1 MKRKMLV
8 VMLLVLVSVSVV
20 IYAENSAITYTAYE
34 DLTQIY
40 LKGRQVAFET
50 PIVNLNDRIY
60 VSLREFSEFLG
71 MDVKWI
77 PEGKVFVDDE
87 SSEELL
93 RFSVFPSSTSDETY
107 LVNLYENGTLQVCFG
122 DRTCDDITSE
132 SYMSDN
138 ILKSRT
144 IVLDEKIMNDIYEQ
158 IKKIPESNTPMEPIQ
173 HEDGWNITIVADM
186 NIYNYVWESYDS
198 EEMTEFIHLMIELT
212 PITFD
217 VHGWS

>member
-8 VMLLVLVSVSVV
+8 VMVLVLVFVSVV
-20 IYAENSAITYTAYE
+20 IYAENLAITYTAYE
-34 DLTQIY
+34 DLTPIY
-40 LKGRQVAFET
+40 LNGRQVAFKA

-60 VSLREFSEFLG
+60 VSLREFAEFLG
-71 MDVKWI
+71 MDVKWD

-87 SSEELL
+87 NSEELL
-93 RFSVFPSSTSDETY
+93 RFSVFPSSTGEETY
-107 LVNLYENGTLQVCFG
+107 LVNLYKNGTLKVRFG

-138 ILKSRT
+138 ILKYRT
-144 IVLDEKIMNDIYEQ
+144 IVLDEKIMSGIYEQ